1 MDLQEETDNERVKA
15 EVPRE
20 VDQGKKRKKKMKELL
35 RKRVPQ
41 CGVAVMEKRVTKS
54 SDEILKTRRIL
65 VIPACWT
72 APGMRSYM
80 V

>member
-35 RKRVPQ
+35 RRRVPQ
-41 CGVAVMEKRVTKS
+41 CGSDGEK
-54 SDEILKTRRIL
+54 SD
-65 VIPACWT
+65 
-72 APGMRSYM
+72 
-80 V
+80 